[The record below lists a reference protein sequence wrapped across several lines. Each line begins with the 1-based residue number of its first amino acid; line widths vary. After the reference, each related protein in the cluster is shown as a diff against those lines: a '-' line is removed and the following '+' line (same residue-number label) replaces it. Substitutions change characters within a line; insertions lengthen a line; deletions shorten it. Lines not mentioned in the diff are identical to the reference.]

1 VPASAGLWFALQVG
15 VFCSLANRQTGR
27 PARQAGFSLIEMLLV
42 VGILGIVA
50 AIAIPVSS
58 TFIKQS
64 QADGATSVALNALQ
78 DARERAIAE
87 RRNIQVN
94 FVPPNRIRIERV
106 EVPGPGTTLL
116 TQVYLESL
124 QTFRK
129 VNGIPD
135 TLDEFGDE
143 TPVYFTG
150 TLPVMFTS
158 DGSLIDANGDVVN
171 GSVFLAGPGSSD
183 SQRAITIMGV
193 TGLIRTWR
201 WSGTEW
207 VE

>member
-1 VPASAGLWFALQVG
+1 MG
-15 VFCSLANRQTGR
+15 VFSSLAVHRASR
-27 PARQAGFSLIEMLLV
+27 SARQAGFSLIEMLLV
-42 VGILGIVA
+42 VGILGVVA

-58 TFIKQS
+58 TFVRQS
-64 QADGATSVALNALQ
+64 QADGATTVALNALQ

-116 TQVYLESL
+116 SQVYLENL

-129 VNGIPD
+129 VSGIPD

-171 GSVFLAGPGSSD
+171 GSVFLSSSGAAD
-183 SQRAITIMGV
+183 SQRAITILGV

-201 WSGTEW
+201 WSGKEW